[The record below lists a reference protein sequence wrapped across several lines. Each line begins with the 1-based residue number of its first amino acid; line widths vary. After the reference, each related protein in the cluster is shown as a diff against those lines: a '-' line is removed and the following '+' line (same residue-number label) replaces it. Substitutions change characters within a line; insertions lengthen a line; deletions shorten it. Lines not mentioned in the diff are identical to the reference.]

1 MRRKVIIKA
10 LSSQV
15 LPTTLRGQGMAVVLM
30 MSMVSKAASPLIVYS
45 VSCFFWFN
53 STVADD
59 FFFSEQAVREGS
71 MDHHLADC
79 HNCQCPR

>member
-1 MRRKVIIKA
+1 MKTIIEA

-15 LPTTLRGQGMAVVLM
+15 LPTTLRGQGMAVFLM

-45 VSCFFWFN
+45 VSCFFWLN

-59 FFFSEQAVREGS
+59 FFSSEQAVREGS
-71 MDHHLADC
+71 MDHHLTDC